1 MKNINI
7 GIDLGT
13 TNSGI
18 AEYKDGKVI
27 LHRNPINFHELLP
40 SVVSFRKNKILIGD
54 KAKERVTID
63 PDNTFSS
70 FKRKMG
76 TDENFYSSALEKNVS
91 PIDLSSLILKE
102 LASFVVDFPIQ
113 SAVITIP
120 ASFDTMQSNATKKA
134 GYEAGIKEVALLQ
147 EPIAA
152 CVAYSNSQNL
162 DLSAEENWLV
172 YDFGGGTFDITLAKV
187 SSRNLEVI
195 DHLGNNFLGGLDF
208 DNLIV
213 EKIICKYL
221 EKENPSLDNLW
232 KRMTS
237 NENNTLMK
245 LYYELLFKAEEIKKE
260 LSLKQEAYLEVD
272 NEELAIFSEL
282 KITRQEF
289 NEIIKSKFEE
299 TFQLLTSLLDENNF
313 VFDDISRIIMV
324 GGTTYIPFIR
334 EELSRRT
341 NIKIDTSIDPSTAVI
356 IGAAYFAGSKT
367 STLREEIQT
376 EIQTIP
382 NSVEFD
388 LAYENQS
395 NDAEELLMVNF
406 KSAFEGYF
414 RITRTDGG
422 FDTGMVHFKNKIAE
436 FVPLLMKIKNN
447 FKIQLFNQNHQL
459 VSENNDIIISHGQ
472 YNIAGQPL
480 PNDIAIE
487 LDGKENTYLEI
498 IFKKNDILPLT
509 KKIYKTTSKTI
520 LKNSD
525 DKLTINVLEGDVRNS
540 IAANLIIGCL
550 EISGKNINF
559 DIVKGLDIEICFN
572 ISESRDIQITVQMD
586 AIGLSLNQVFNPTEK
601 NVDSKKTSQQIK
613 NHIDLIT
620 DEISELNANELT
632 TISELKNVQNE
643 LINLYGKS
651 IEYQNDELTE
661 IKYQIEDSKRAL
673 IQRFDQILGNKLLAI
688 DIEKYHQAKNNLKP
702 YLDVMTSF
710 QKESYE
716 KIIKN
721 ENSFLLS
728 GNKNLI
734 VKKRMDLDELNKTIY
749 LNSDDYLSDLFYNIK
764 HNIKLKEKII
774 DNKLHELYLQ
784 KGETAIESKNI
795 VELKHILNAL
805 LQNFKNLQK
814 EKTTNEVI
822 KNRLGLE

>member
-54 KAKERVTID
+54 KAKERIIVD
-63 PDNTFSS
+63 PENTFSS

-76 TDENFYSSALEKNVS
+76 TDEKFYSNSLEKNVS
-91 PIDLSSLILKE
+91 PIELSSLILKE
-102 LASFVVDFPIQ
+102 LTSFVVDFAID

-120 ASFDTMQSNATKKA
+120 ASFDTIQSNATKKA
-134 GYEAGIKEVALLQ
+134 GHAAGIKEVALLQ

-162 DLSAEENWLV
+162 ELSDEENWLV

-187 SSRNLEVI
+187 SSRNLEVT

-213 EKIICKYL
+213 EKIICKQL
-221 EKENPSLDNLW
+221 ENENPSLANLW

-237 NENNTLMK
+237 TENSAFMK

-260 LSLKQEAYLEVD
+260 LSLKQESFLEVD
-272 NEELAIFSEL
+272 NEELSIFSEI

-313 VFDDISRIIMV
+313 GFSDISRIILV

-334 EELSRRT
+334 EELYNRT

-367 STLREEIQT
+367 ATLKEEIQA
-376 EIQTIP
+376 EIEKTP
-382 NSVEFD
+382 AVLDFD
-388 LAYENQS
+388 LVYENQS
-395 NDAEELLMVNF
+395 NDSEELIMVNF
-406 KSAFEGYF
+406 KSSFEGYF
-414 RITRTDGG
+414 RISRTDGG

-459 VSENNDIIISHGQ
+459 VGENNEIVISHGQ

-487 LDGKENTYLEI
+487 LDGKETTYLEI
-498 IFKKNDILPLT
+498 IFKKNEILPLT
-509 KKIYKTTSKTI
+509 KKIYKTTSKNI
-520 LKNSD
+520 LKNSE

-540 IAANLIIGCL
+540 IAANLVIGCL
-550 EISGKNINF
+550 EISGQNINF
-559 DIVKGLDIEICFN
+559 DIVKGLDIEICFH
-572 ISESRDIQITVQMD
+572 ISESRDIEITVEID
-586 AIGLSLNQVFNPTEK
+586 SIGLTLNQVFNPTEK
-601 NVDSKKTSQQIK
+601 NIDSKKTSQQIK

-620 DEISELNANELT
+620 EEISKIDVNELT
-632 TISELKNVQNE
+632 TISELKKVQNE
-643 LINLYGKS
+643 LVNLYGKS
-651 IEYQNDELTE
+651 IEYQNDDITE
-661 IKYQIEDSKRAL
+661 IKYQIDDSKRVL
-673 IQRFDQILGNKLLAI
+673 IQRFDQILGIKLLED
-688 DIEKYHQAKNNLKP
+688 DINKYHQSKNNIQSFLNT
-702 YLDVMTSF
+702 MTSF

-721 ENSFLLS
+721 ENNFLLS

-734 VKKRMDLDELNKTIY
+734 IKKRTELDELNKEIY
-749 LNSDDYLSDLFYNIK
+749 LTSDEFLIDLFYRIK
-764 HNIKLKEKII
+764 HDFKLTDKIV
-774 DNKLHELYLQ
+774 DRNLHELNL
-784 KGETAIESKNI
+784 KNGEVAINSKNMI
-795 VELKHILNAL
+795 ELKHIINAL
-805 LQNFKNLQK
+805 LQNFKNLHK
-814 EKTTNEVI
+814 EKATTELL